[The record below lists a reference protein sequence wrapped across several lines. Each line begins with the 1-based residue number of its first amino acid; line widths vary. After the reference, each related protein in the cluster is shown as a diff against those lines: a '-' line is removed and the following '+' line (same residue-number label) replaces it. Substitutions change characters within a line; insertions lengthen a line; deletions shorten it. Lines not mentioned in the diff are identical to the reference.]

1 MYRRPL
7 ALTLAAILALTLAP
21 LGVNAQTGPPAV
33 PDTLRAWSIV
43 PPGQEGNVTPAE
55 VVAGDYGAHFDDQ
68 RELYASLI
76 DTEDVTEETIGDFF
90 HPMQFGAAEY
100 EGDPYEPTEGATIY
114 RDTYGIPHIYAD
126 SFNTASFAMGYAT
139 AEDRL

>member
-1 MYRRPL
+1 MYRRSL
-7 ALTLAAILALTLAP
+7 ALSLVVVFALTLAP
-21 LGVNAQTGPPAV
+21 LGVRAQTGLPVV

-76 DTEDVTEETIGDFF
+76 DTEDVTEATIGDFF
-90 HPMQFGAAEY
+90 HSMQFGATEF
-100 EGDPYEPTEGATIY
+100 EGDP
-114 RDTYGIPHIYAD
+114 
-126 SFNTASFAMGYAT
+126 
-139 AEDRL
+139 